1 MAALSLPAVTRETVV
16 WHSFFRLFPF
26 KGERTLTCEEL
37 RVGILIDGVVA
48 APDNYNIGCRPQEE
62 QQEPLVMK
70 EEDGHIFLDYNG
82 EMGEPCQINM
92 KKLSAE
98 HIAKTVEAVKK
109 QSPKD
114 VEYTYRFPTAELGDV
129 NFFYDYKAK

>member
-1 MAALSLPAVTRETVV
+1 M
-16 WHSFFRLFPF
+16 
-26 KGERTLTCEEL
+26 
-37 RVGILIDGVVA
+37 GILIDGVVA

-98 HIAKTVEAVKK
+98 HIAKIVEAVKK

-129 NFFYDYKAK
+129 NFSMTTKRNKRLENSDVDEWSSECFAKGRA